1 MPRYDDNI
9 SISVIRRLPRYLRF
23 LEALK
28 NNGVVKIS
36 SKELASRMGLT
47 ASQIRQDLNCFGEFG
62 QQGYGYSVPALYD
75 EIKKILGLNHAFK
88 TIMIGAGNLGRAVAM
103 HLYFEGK
110 GFDLI
115 GIFDKN
121 KALEGEKLNG
131 IEIMLDDKIEQFCK
145 EYAPE
150 AAVLCVPDEAAETLC
165 AKLASYG
172 IKGSW
177 NFTHYDITVAHP
189 DAVVENVHLGDGL
202 MTLCYKLSEQQDS

>member
-28 NNGVVKIS
+28 NNGVIKIS
-36 SKELASRMGLT
+36 SKELAARMGLT

-62 QQGYGYSVPALYD
+62 QQGYGYNVPTLYD

-121 KALEGEKLNG
+121 KELEGENLNG

-145 EYAPE
+145 EHAPE
-150 AAVLCVPDEAAETLC
+150 AAVLCVPNEAAEMLC
-165 AKLASYG
+165 PKLVSYG
-172 IKGSW
+172 IKGFW
-177 NFTHYDITVAHP
+177 NFSHYDISVAHP

-202 MTLCYKLSEQQDS
+202 MTLCYKLSEQKDS